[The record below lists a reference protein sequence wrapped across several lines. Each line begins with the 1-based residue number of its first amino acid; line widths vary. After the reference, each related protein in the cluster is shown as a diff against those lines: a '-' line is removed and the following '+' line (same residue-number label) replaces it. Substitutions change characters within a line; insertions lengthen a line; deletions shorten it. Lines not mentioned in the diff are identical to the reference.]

1 MEADLADATKAE
13 NEAATSYEE
22 LMGAK
27 KKEVVALTKEIE
39 AKTVRVGEI
48 AVKTA
53 ETENDLEDTKE
64 GLEEDKKF
72 LADLD
77 KNCELKK
84 KEWEAYKKVMAE
96 EMVALA
102 DTIKVLNDDDALDLF
117 KKTLPSGASFM
128 QIQVTAKALKKRA
141 LEALRS
147 AKRDP
152 RIDFV

>member
-1 MEADLADATKAE
+1 MEADFADATKI
-13 NEAATSYEE
+13 NDDAAASYES
-22 LMGAK
+22 LMAAK
-27 KKEVVALTKEIE
+27 EKEVHALTKEIE
-39 AKTVRVGEI
+39 EKTVRVGEI

-77 KNCELKK
+77 KNCDLKK
-84 KEWEAYKKVMAE
+84 KEWEAYKKVMGE
-96 EMVALA
+96 EMIALA

-128 QIQVTAKALKKRA
+128 QIQVTSKSLKKRA
-141 LEALRS
+141 LNTLRK
-147 AKRDP
+147 ANVKDP
-152 RIDFV
+152 